1 MTYGGATSD
10 MYYPILRTYEPTRMS
25 KNEISCAPAA
35 ISGYEKQI
43 GHSIQHGILGL
54 IEHNADV
61 VRGLRN
67 KFHCVHGQ
75 VSQSASY
82 LILSA
87 DTGDESQ
94 RLYGDYAWFV
104 YPNEN
109 TVTRLAAGA
118 IWDRK
123 LDTNI
128 PTGAVIQGCIKLS
141 TQQPYPNLDGVLRL
155 KVYAETI

>member
-1 MTYGGATSD
+1 
-10 MYYPILRTYEPTRMS
+10 MS
-25 KNEISCAPAA
+25 KSEISCAPAA

-43 GHSIQHGILGL
+43 DLNIRHGALEL

-67 KFHCVHGQ
+67 KLKCVHARA
-75 VSQSASY
+75 SQSANY

-104 YPNEN
+104 YQNEN
-109 TVTRLAAGA
+109 TVTRLAAGS

-128 PTGAVIQGCIKLS
+128 PTGAVVQGCIKLS
-141 TQQPYPNLDGVLRL
+141 SQQPYPNLDGVLRL
-155 KVYAETI
+155 KVYAGTI